1 MRRSGHLPMA
11 PLAYKDPEFME
22 SLGARPLRIIA
33 EYLDPL
39 YRLRQQVVGD
49 TIVLFGSARIR
60 SRESALAELERL
72 KKKARGRKTGEW
84 RSKLQAARG
93 DLAMSRYYEEA
104 RELSRKITSWAM
116 TLGTT
121 PKRFVI
127 CSGGGPGIMEAANR
141 GAAEAGGQSVGLS
154 IQLPHEQRPNPY
166 ITPELNICFHYFF
179 MRKLWF
185 AQVAKALI
193 VFPGGFGTMDEL
205 WEMLTLLQTGK
216 LSSRH
221 LILIYGREYWD
232 NVVNWRHMIKSG
244 TISESEYKMLNF
256 ADTVDE
262 AFKIVRKDLE
272 ANHLELDEA
281 WSPA

>member
-1 MRRSGHLPMA
+1 M
-11 PLAYKDPEFME
+11 
-22 SLGARPLRIIA
+22 A

-39 YRLRQQVVGD
+39 YRLRHEAIGD
-49 TIVLFGSARIR
+49 TIVIFGSARIR
-60 SRESALAELERL
+60 SRESALAELHRIQR
-72 KKKARGRKTGEW
+72 KAGNRRTGEW
-84 RSKLQAARG
+84 RGKLQAARG
-93 DLAMSRYYEEA
+93 DLAMSRYYEDA

-116 TLGTT
+116 TLGSD

-141 GAAEAGGQSVGLS
+141 GAAEAGGTSIGLS
-154 IQLPHEQRPNPY
+154 IQLPHEQQANPY
-166 ITPELNICFHYFF
+166 ITPELNFNFHYFF

-185 AQVAKALI
+185 AQMAKALI

-221 LILIYGREYWD
+221 LILIYGRKYWD
-232 NVVNWRHMIKSG
+232 KVLNWRHMIRSG
-244 TISESEYKMLNF
+244 TISESEYKMLQF

-262 AFKIVRKDLE
+262 AFNVVRQDLE
-272 ANHLELDEA
+272 ANHLTLDDT
-281 WSPA
+281 WSSR